1 VLCRGIRG
9 AITVDS
15 NTSQDILAAG
25 RELLEE
31 MIAANDVHP
40 EDVAAAFFTTT
51 TDLDA
56 DFPARAAREM
66 GWSDV
71 PLMCGNEMT
80 VPGSLDRCLRILL
93 LINTEKR
100 PDEIAHIYL
109 KGARVL
115 RPDRENTIRKDDAGS
130 S

>member
-100 PDEIAHIYL
+100 SDEIAHIYL

-115 RPDRENTIRKDDAGS
+115 RPDRENTIRKDGAGS

>member
-15 NTSQDILAAG
+15 NTSHDILAAG

-31 MIAANDVHP
+31 MVAANGVRP
-40 EDVAAAFFTTT
+40 ENVAAALFTATR
-51 TDLDA
+51 DLDA

-71 PLMCGNEMT
+71 PLMCGNEIA
-80 VPGSLDRCLRILL
+80 VPGGLDRCLRILL

-100 PDEIAHIYL
+100 PDEVVHVYL

-115 RPDRENTIRKDDAGS
+115 RPDREYHPQG
-130 S
+130 

>member
-15 NTSQDILAAG
+15 NTSHDILTAG

-31 MIAANDVHP
+31 MVASNGVHP
-40 EDVAAAFFTTT
+40 EDVAAALFTATR
-51 TDLDA
+51 DLDA

-71 PLMCGNEMT
+71 PLMCGNEIA
-80 VPGSLDRCLRILL
+80 VPGGLDRCLRILL

-100 PDEIAHIYL
+100 ADEIVHVYL

-115 RPDRENTIRKDDAGS
+115 RPDREYHPQG
-130 S
+130 

>member
-1 VLCRGIRG
+1 MLCRGIRG

-15 NTSQDILAAG
+15 NTEHDILAAG
-25 RELLEE
+25 HELLEE
-31 MIAANDVHP
+31 MVVANGVRP
-40 EDVAAAFFTTT
+40 EDVAAALFTTT
-51 TDLDA
+51 TDLSA

-71 PLMCGNEMT
+71 PLMCGNEIP

-100 PDEIAHIYL
+100 PDEIVHVYL
-109 KGARVL
+109 RGARIL
-115 RPDRENTIRKDDAGS
+115 RPDREYNPQG
-130 S
+130 